1 MSPQFSTFSQFSSK
15 FSTMS
20 FEKPLGL
27 LRYLRLTWPGLAA
40 NFFNSAFCEQ
50 KCFGGTGCACCRA
63 GALGG
68 PRRPRL
74 PPNPIESHRI
84 PIESHRIS
92 IESPPFVLYTSNL
105 HRNSYRNSIETPSKP
120 PSKPIETHGWPP
132 ASDLG
137 PRIVTARLSP
147 PFA

>member
-1 MSPQFSTFSQFSSK
+1 MGNKNVKEHRVRTVSNMSPQFSTFSQFSSK

-68 PRRPRL
+68 PQRPRL
-74 PPNPIESHRI
+74 PPNPIES
-84 PIESHRIS
+84 PSNL
-92 IESPPFVLYTSNL
+92 IESPSNL
-105 HRNSYRNSIETPSKP
+105 HRISTFCFIYIESPSKLLSKLHRNSIETP
-120 PSKPIETHGWPP
+120 IETHRNPWLAP
-132 ASDLG
+132 SL
-137 PRIVTARLSP
+137 
-147 PFA
+147 

>member
-15 FSTMS
+15 FSTICGRS
-20 FEKPLGL
+20 AAFCAICAGLGPAWRQTFSKVHFVSKNAL
-27 LRYLRLTWPGLAA
+27 VAPAALAA
-40 NFFNSAFCEQ
+40 GLGPWA
-50 KCFGGTGCACCRA
+50 AR
-63 GALGG
+63 GG
-68 PRRPRL
+68 PGC
-74 PPNPIESHRI
+74 HRI
-84 PIESHRIS
+84 PSNPHRISSNLHRIS

-147 PFA
+147 PCA